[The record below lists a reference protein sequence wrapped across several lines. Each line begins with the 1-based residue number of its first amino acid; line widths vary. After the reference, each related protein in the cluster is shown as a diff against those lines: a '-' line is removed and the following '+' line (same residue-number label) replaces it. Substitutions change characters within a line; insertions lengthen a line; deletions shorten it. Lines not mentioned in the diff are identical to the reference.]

1 MNAHGSII
9 VLDRAPCQRAR
20 DTRRMAGDI
29 VRSPIKATERPR
41 RGLEERLYLKTPG
54 LARRGTKL
62 IMRLG
67 PRSRLRRAALI
78 YGQRTGLEA
87 SNREDLEVGLLPF
100 HPDYEFTFAGDALQV
115 APDLKQHYRGH
126 AETLELLRT
135 WREGFDKLRFEPREL
150 LDPGGARFGVRI
162 EQIGHASGGIEV
174 RQEHWAVLWLRNGLV
189 VRQQVFF
196 AEQPALDALG
206 EDGH

>member
-1 MNAHGSII
+1 
-9 VLDRAPCQRAR
+9 
-20 DTRRMAGDI
+20 MAGDI
-29 VRSPIKATERPR
+29 VRSPIEAIERPR
-41 RGLEERLYLKTPG
+41 RGLEERLYLKTTW
-54 LARRGTKL
+54 LARHGTKL

-78 YGQRTGLEA
+78 HGQRAGLEA

-100 HPDYEFTFAGDALQV
+100 HPDYEFTFAADALQF

-126 AETLELLRT
+126 SGIRELLRT
-135 WREGFDKLRFEPREL
+135 WREGFDKVRFEPREL

-174 RQEHWAVLWLRNGLV
+174 RQEHWAVLWLRDGLV
-189 VRQQVFF
+189 VRQKIFF
-196 AEQPALDALG
+196 DEQSALDVLR
-206 EDGH
+206 EDRP